1 MMAFGW
7 WWFAI
12 LLAAPASAGL
22 TLRSYE
28 NSGFEG
34 TPNEV
39 VLPDTSRI
47 ALHPNALSGIASG
60 MLALPAGTWNFSCA
74 FESATLG
81 FVWVDGHLVCQTGA
95 YDLAPGSGDDPLPVR
110 RNASVAFR
118 AHLYGANAS
127 ARVLWGQGGAALA
140 PIPAAALDAALSR
153 GERLRDDTQRRA
165 SRGWGHMLHRN
176 MLTMTKLPA
185 GVALTTALC
194 RLSTGACVDVAVPD
208 GISRCGARVRPGPY
222 AIDRS
227 YGEYSFGMNATLSNV
242 SVAFSV
248 GDGGETLRATY
259 AAVGCGA
266 WDCSDFA
273 LRVSGRFLWA
283 REGSVAVG
291 DASVAFAPAGLAR
304 VDVAASRA
312 FLAPDALPPA
322 LRGGAFLP
330 LDAGFVTLATTAEDA
345 ATVLGAIVG
354 RGAAHRARTHDKV
367 GDALVDAALAVEAAA
382 SWTAISTPA
391 ENGFAVLMPVSRAW
405 SRVPPADP
413 DFSYAIFDWDNLFAS
428 LLAAVSGGGGDD
440 LGKAV
445 AYSNVIQSFKAK
457 AAGGYLAN
465 CAGGGYK
472 DQDRSEPPVGAKVL
486 LELHDRYGDDWLVDL
501 LFDDCLD
508 WSDWVLRT
516 RVAEVGGLPFYKLRS
531 WVERTGAPGGMQEA
545 RYESGLDDS
554 PMYDCA
560 TADQGD
566 GCDFFDRDTGFME
579 LADVGMTSMAAQEAY
594 ALATLAER
602 TGRAGDARTLRA
614 RGDAYAKAVHSLWD
628 DARGVYANRVLTNA
642 SLSRRISPTSFY
654 PLMVTRSLDDGSD
667 TTRATALVDGWLT
680 NETRFCVKNRSDR
693 CYWGLPSIAA
703 DDDAYAALGYW
714 RGFTWGPMALLT
726 YWSLA
731 AYDDVPAVRA
741 ARGELAAQMGA
752 MVVNMWR
759 LHGHICENYL
769 PHKNGTEVDGTVWPN
784 ECTGTTFYHWGAL
797 AAYIGLVE
805 AGHWA

>member
-1 MMAFGW
+1 MGVLVLGVGNPLLDISSKVPMDVLDKYEVKSGDIILAEDKHAGIYDELVEKYAPEYIAGGATQNSIRVCAWMLKAASRTGACAFAGCVGSDANGKKLQECAEAGGVEVAYQVDGETPTGVCAVLVDPSNERTLVTRLDAANNFKKDHLESPAVQKLIVSAKVIYSAGFFLTSGGPECTELLGAHCAEYGKRFCLNISAPFIAQFFGAQLDATLPHVDILFANETEAAALGEAKGWGSDVAAVALKVAALPKASGLFARAVVFTQGADATLVAYGGVVHKYNVPKLDKAKIVDTNGAGGRMLAFGW

-28 NSGFEG
+28 NSGFVS

-118 AHLYGANAS
+118 AHLYGANA
-127 ARVLWGQGGAALA
+127 
-140 PIPAAALDAALSR
+140 
-153 GERLRDDTQRRA
+153 
-165 SRGWGHMLHRN
+165 HRN

-291 DASVAFAPAGLAR
+291 NASVTFAPAGLAR
-304 VDVAASRA
+304 IDVAASRA

-322 LRGGAFLP
+322 LRGAGAFLP
-330 LDAGFVTLATTAEDA
+330 
-345 ATVLGAIVG
+345 
-354 RGAAHRARTHDKV
+354 
-367 GDALVDAALAVEAAA
+367 
-382 SWTAISTPA
+382 STPA
-391 ENGFAVLMPVSRAW
+391 S
-405 SRVPPADP
+405 
-413 DFSYAIFDWDNLFAS
+413 
-428 LLAAVSGGGGDD
+428 
-440 LGKAV
+440 
-445 AYSNVIQSFKAK
+445 
-457 AAGGYLAN
+457 
-465 CAGGGYK
+465 
-472 DQDRSEPPVGAKVL
+472 
-486 LELHDRYGDDWLVDL
+486 
-501 LFDDCLD
+501 
-508 WSDWVLRT
+508 
-516 RVAEVGGLPFYKLRS
+516 
-531 WVERTGAPGGMQEA
+531 
-545 RYESGLDDS
+545 
-554 PMYDCA
+554 
-560 TADQGD
+560 
-566 GCDFFDRDTGFME
+566 
-579 LADVGMTSMAAQEAY
+579 
-594 ALATLAER
+594 
-602 TGRAGDARTLRA
+602 
-614 RGDAYAKAVHSLWD
+614 
-628 DARGVYANRVLTNA
+628 
-642 SLSRRISPTSFY
+642 
-654 PLMVTRSLDDGSD
+654 
-667 TTRATALVDGWLT
+667 
-680 NETRFCVKNRSDR
+680 
-693 CYWGLPSIAA
+693 
-703 DDDAYAALGYW
+703 
-714 RGFTWGPMALLT
+714 
-726 YWSLA
+726 
-731 AYDDVPAVRA
+731 
-741 ARGELAAQMGA
+741 
-752 MVVNMWR
+752 
-759 LHGHICENYL
+759 
-769 PHKNGTEVDGTVWPN
+769 
-784 ECTGTTFYHWGAL
+784 
-797 AAYIGLVE
+797 
-805 AGHWA
+805 